1 MLPPDSRT
9 TAFEL
14 IRPPSGYRL
23 DFAVLTTY
31 TLDLEAL
38 LVLPLSVLAH
48 PDGGLEEL
56 LADPLRLHQAIRS
69 ATETGQAATSTSS
82 AGFIAA
88 TDDNRFR
95 ALEAA
100 TGRELWADRLDQRG
114 NADPMTYLGADGRQY
129 VVIAA
134 TDTIVAYALPYS
146 GRRRFVEPRAPRP
159 KGERLRVRHLVTRPW
174 SGISPRARAAERR
187 P

>member
-31 TLDLEAL
+31 ILDLEAL

-56 LADPLRLHQAIRS
+56 LADPLRLHHAIRDAGDRVHAFVDEKGIAIPRGARS
-69 ATETGQAATSTSS
+69 LYSMLESSVHPVRCAAGPPLRPGPPRGRAQTPLQPTRTAT
-82 AGFIAA
+82 FKH
-88 TDDNRFR
+88 
-95 ALEAA
+95 A
-100 TGRELWADRLDQRG
+100 TGR
-114 NADPMTYLGADGRQY
+114 PDGLIFLRH
-129 VVIAA
+129 
-134 TDTIVAYALPYS
+134 S
-146 GRRRFVEPRAPRP
+146 GLVLVRP
-159 KGERLRVRHLVTRPW
+159 
-174 SGISPRARAAERR
+174 
-187 P
+187 